1 MGTWLAL
8 LIFGGVTAIVILSV
22 LGTLSS
28 VSGASETVKSSS
40 ILKLTLENT
49 IEETARPQSF
59 DYPDLL
65 NMNFEDTQP
74 LNVLVAGLAD
84 AAENKNISALY
95 IECKGVQAS
104 PATLNALRKAVAD
117 FRASGKPVY
126 AYGDSYSQSD
136 YYIASVADSIYVNEM
151 GSVDIHGIA
160 GTVLYFKGLLD
171 KLGVNFQVFK
181 VGTYKSAVEPY
192 LLSEMSEPAR
202 AQLDTLYSEMWGV
215 MRDSIAASRK
225 IASAQ
230 VDTLINNV
238 IMLRDAKAAV
248 DAKLVNAAIPARKMK
263 SILASKVGCEEQ
275 KLNFVSPETLASQS
289 GVYNDYGS
297 KNQIAVLYATGEIAE
312 GSKTGINC
320 YDLVPQIIKLADDDN
335 VKAMVLRVN
344 SPGGSVFGSQEI
356 AEALS
361 YFQSKKK
368 PIVTS
373 MGDFAASGGYWISC
387 QTDHIFADALTITGS
402 IGIFGM
408 IPNLTGTLSE
418 IGVNPQTVAT
428 NPNGMPLT
436 PLASMT
442 PTQISVMQQSIE
454 ALYMKFLE
462 RVAKGRKL
470 PVEKVAQIAEGRVW
484 CASTAK
490 KIGLIDEIG
499 TLDDAIS
506 YAANLAGI
514 SGKEAVAA
522 YPSPESDVWAMI
534 AGVTPDDTYSMLLKS
549 LGADLDPAML
559 RPLHSILTRKPEQ
572 ALMPVIIF
580 AK

>member
-28 VSGASETVKSSS
+28 VSGTSETVKSSS

-192 LLSEMSEPAR
+192 LLLEMSEPAR

-238 IMLRDAKAAV
+238 IMLRDAKTAV

-387 QTDHIFADALTITGS
+387 QTDYIFADALTITGS